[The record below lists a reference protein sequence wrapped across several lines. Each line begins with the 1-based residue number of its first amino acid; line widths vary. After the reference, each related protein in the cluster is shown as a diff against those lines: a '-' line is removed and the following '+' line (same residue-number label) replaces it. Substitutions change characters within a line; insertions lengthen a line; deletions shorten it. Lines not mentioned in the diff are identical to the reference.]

1 MTEINRKVVKRD
13 RVDTGQFFRIFII
26 YTPKI
31 ALYEKKYKKNTTRMG
46 GDFFQNLEG
55 PDLGF
60 PSRTRK
66 YLCS

>member
-1 MTEINRKVVKRD
+1 MLVLLHEHKKV
-13 RVDTGQFFRIFII
+13 GFW
-26 YTPKI
+26 KI
-31 ALYEKKYKKNTTRMG
+31 KEFKKNTTRMG

>member
-31 ALYEKKYKKNTTRMG
+31 ALYEKKYKKNTIS
-46 GDFFQNLEG
+46 QK
-55 PDLGF
+55 
-60 PSRTRK
+60 K
-66 YLCS
+66 YLQSHRPWFILNIAVA